1 MSAVM
6 AAPDTV
12 QTGWTVKPG
21 PRIFSGHE
29 SFACRYGWL
38 PKLYEALV
46 GDPALFSSDEGAIL
60 RLGIGRNMIKSLR
73 FWGEAFGLTRTCGR
87 EVRVTAFARRL
98 LDPRDGLDPYLE
110 TAGALW
116 RLHWT
121 LAVHSGL
128 GAWAVTFME
137 TPDREITRERLV
149 ASVRARASRTRGSI
163 TSGTASNHVA
173 VMLRTYVGGEHS
185 EGPPEDVL
193 GSPFQELDLLR
204 LARPAGVETVRLQRG
219 PKRSLD
225 YAAFAFALRDFW
237 KGTAANS
244 TTLSFN
250 SLMLS
255 YAAPGAVLLM
265 DEPGLHERLDEL
277 CARSRRLALRGDG
290 AGGFDLTCAEDPLHE
305 LERLAW
311 S

>member
-1 MSAVM
+1 MSATL

-12 QTGWTVKPG
+12 ESGWTVKPG

-38 PKLYEALV
+38 PKLHGALIA
-46 GDPALFSSDEGAIL
+46 DPALFSSDEGAIVQ
-60 RLGIGRNMIKSLR
+60 LGIGRNMIKSLR

-87 EVRVTAFARRL
+87 ELHMTEFARRL

-110 TAGALW
+110 TPGALW
-116 RLHWT
+116 RLHWRV
-121 LAVHSGL
+121 AVHSGL
-128 GAWAVTFME
+128 GAWAVVFME
-137 TPDREITRERLV
+137 THDREITRERLV
-149 ASVRARASRTRGSI
+149 ASVQARASRTRGSI

-173 VMLRTYVGGEHS
+173 VLLRTYAGGEYS
-185 EGPPEDVL
+185 EGPLEEAL
-193 GSPFQELDLLR
+193 GSPFQELELLR
-204 LARPAGVETVRLQRG
+204 LARPAGVETVRLERG
-219 PKRSLD
+219 PKRTLD
-225 YAAFAFALRDFW
+225 YRAFAFALRDFW
-237 KGTAANS
+237 RGTATNS
-244 TTLSFN
+244 ATLSFS

-255 YAAPGAVLLM
+255 HAAPGAVFLL

-277 CARSRRLALRGDG
+277 CARSRRLVLRGDG
-290 AGGFDLTCAEDPLHE
+290 AGGFDLTCADNPLDE